1 MDGLRVVL
9 DHLLTVAGFVLAL
22 TLVLR
27 VLGERRQPGGTMA
40 WLLAI
45 VLIPYV
51 GVPLY
56 LSLGG
61 RKLARQASR
70 KTPLYA
76 TNRGELHLVEE
87 TFFQGGRRLV
97 QAG

>member
-1 MDGLRVVL
+1 MDSLRVIV
-9 DHLLTVAGFVLAL
+9 DHLLTVAGFLLAI

-45 VLIPYV
+45 LLIPYI

-56 LSLGG
+56 LLLGG
-61 RKLARQASR
+61 RKLAKR
-70 KTPLYA
+70 T
-76 TNRGELHLVEE
+76 
-87 TFFQGGRRLV
+87 
-97 QAG
+97 